1 MCFPFLLSTGAFIYE
16 NMTGTMSLFLPK
28 LGSFVFVSS
37 LGLLSAGVG
46 VGVRVRVRV
55 RIRVR
60 VRVGL
65 FLCIM

>member
-1 MCFPFLLSTGAFIYE
+1 MCFPFILSTGAFICE

-37 LGLLSAGVG
+37 LGLLLAGI
-46 VGVRVRVRV
+46 RVRVRV